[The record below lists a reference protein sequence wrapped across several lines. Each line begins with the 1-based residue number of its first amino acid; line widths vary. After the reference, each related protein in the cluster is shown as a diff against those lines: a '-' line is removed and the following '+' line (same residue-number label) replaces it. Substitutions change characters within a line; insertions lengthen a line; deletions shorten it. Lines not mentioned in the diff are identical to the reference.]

1 MSSADRKALDTFA
14 AANRSAMASDLDGAP
29 VFMAQSQ
36 FSLAYALER
45 APEISASDIKAVGK
59 GEGYSPCPPATGVGD
74 DGRSRRVGSLD
85 R

>member
-1 MSSADRKALDTFA
+1 MRWVSSGDRKALDTFS

-45 APEISASDIKAVGK
+45 APEIAASDIKAVGK
-59 GEGYSPCPPATGVGD
+59 GIA
-74 DGRSRRVGSLD
+74 
-85 R
+85 